1 MPDLK
6 YRYLAEAVPFG
17 LCLTKGLARIFEV
30 LAYGLR
36 AGFVCVD
43 GTMTGSVDEVVC
55 EGGNCTASTAD
66 DICESGLVKAWCET
80 SSHVKVER
88 LDTSVCSG
96 FGGPWV

>member
-36 AGFVCVD
+36 AGFVCAD
-43 GTMTGSVDEVVC
+43 GTITGSVDEVVC
-55 EGGNCTASTAD
+55 EGGNCTASALGQRM
-66 DICESGLVKAWCET
+66 IST
-80 SSHVKVER
+80 SPVS
-88 LDTSVCSG
+88 
-96 FGGPWV
+96 